1 MNADEITLQGYGGR
15 LAAKRWRAGGATRIL
30 ALHGWLDN
38 AGTYDGLAPLLPE
51 SDLVCLDLP
60 GHGLSY
66 HRPRGI
72 PYHFVDWVPE
82 VFSAADSLGWD
93 RFVLMGH
100 SMGAGIAAL
109 AAGTFSE
116 RIEKL
121 ILMEGIGPYA
131 SPDEDAPV
139 LLKKALLYKPSDRKQ
154 YYPSREQ
161 AVKRLCKRDLEEHS
175 AEALAERALAE
186 DENGWYFHY
195 APEARAPSR
204 QRLAETQV
212 RAFLRQ
218 IACPTLLIQA
228 DQGLEIPE
236 PYAARENFVPDLTK
250 VEVEGRHHVHL
261 DHPERVG
268 RPVLSFLERSKETPR

>member
-1 MNADEITLQGYGGR
+1 MTDADEITLQGYGGH
-15 LAAKRWRAGGATRIL
+15 LAAKRWRAGGKRQIL

-38 AGTYDGLAPLLPE
+38 AGTYDGLAPLLE
-51 SDLVCLDLP
+51 DTDLVCLDLP

-72 PYHFVDWVPE
+72 PYHFIDWVPE

-109 AAGTFSE
+109 AAGTFPE
-116 RIEKL
+116 RVEKL
-121 ILMEGIGPYA
+121 ILIEGIGPYA

-154 YYPSREQ
+154 YYASKEE
-161 AVKRLCKRDLEEHS
+161 AVQRLCMRDLEEHS
-175 AEALAERALAE
+175 ARALAERALAE
-186 DENGWYFHY
+186 DEKGWYFHY

-212 RAFLRQ
+212 RAFLQQ

-228 DQGLEIPE
+228 TQGLDIPE
-236 PYAARENFVPDLTK
+236 PYSARENFVADLTK

-261 DHPERVG
+261 DHPERVAQSI
-268 RPVLSFLERSKETPR
+268 RRFL